1 MRREEHNGP
10 DFHYKVLWRPVN
22 DGDGDGD
29 GDEESDA
36 THPETNTDDDHDEDE
51 DQEDDGWHVMIIDD
65 WERVGG

>member
-22 DGDGDGD
+22 ESDDD

-36 THPETNTDDDHDEDE
+36 THPETATNELHEEDEDE
-51 DQEDDGWHVMIIDD
+51 EEDGWHTMIIDD
-65 WERVGG
+65 WETVCG